1 MLNIGSDKNNRSAA
15 SPMKYDWLPAG
26 GVFMWN
32 NYKTRDKVEQKTASQ
47 SFVLI
52 IHIKFK
58 VPVQQ

>member
-1 MLNIGSDKNNRSAA
+1 
-15 SPMKYDWLPAG
+15 MKYGWLPAG
-26 GVFMWN
+26 GVFVWN

-58 VPVQQ
+58 VPVQH